1 MKDCIICKII
11 SDTIPSYKV
20 YEDDDTIAL
29 LDIYPSA
36 PGHTMVS
43 LKKHGLTILDY
54 SKDELG
60 KLWLTVQK
68 VDKALIKAFNTKLI
82 TIGINQFEEGGVP
95 HLHVHLMPRW
105 KDDGGGIIQSI
116 VKNPPKESLDKI
128 KEKITEAIIE

>member
-11 SDTIPSYKV
+11 NEEVRSYKV
-20 YEDDDTIAL
+20 FEDEDTLAF

-36 PGHTMVS
+36 PGHTIVS

-54 SKDELG
+54 SQEELG

-68 VDKALIKAFNTKLI
+68 VDSALIKAFDTKLI

-95 HLHVHLMPRW
+95 HLHVHLIPRW
-105 KDDGGGIIQSI
+105 KNDGGGIIQTT
-116 VKNPPKESLDKI
+116 VKNPPKESLEKI
-128 KEKITEAIIE
+128 KEKISSAF

>member
-1 MKDCIICKII
+1 MEECIICKII
-11 SDTIPSYKV
+11 NDKIPSHKV
-20 YEDDDTIAL
+20 YEDDETIAM

-54 SKDELG
+54 TQEELG
-60 KLWLTVQK
+60 KLWSTAQK
-68 VDKALIKAFNTKLI
+68 IDKALISAFDTKLI

-95 HLHVHLMPRW
+95 HLHVHLIPRW
-105 KDDGGGIIQSI
+105 KDDGGGIIQTT

-128 KEKITEAIIE
+128 KEKITKAIVK